1 MNLKKKKKILINFR
15 FSLTTSDSVAKPI
28 SAYRHGS
35 LLKEHVVKKLD
46 TDNKLE
52 RGHMGTLNEAY
63 YIIMSMSLIS
73 TSLLNV
79 YTFIQI
85 LKML

>member
-1 MNLKKKKKILINFR
+1 MG
-15 FSLTTSDSVAKPI
+15 
-28 SAYRHGS
+28 H
-35 LLKEHVVKKLD
+35 LKEHVKKLD

-52 RGHMGTLNEAY
+52 LGHMGTLNEAY